1 MTDKQLLL
9 NTFQTLLREMSPE
22 KLLDKQCSYTKG
34 ILKIKNS
41 FFNLNGFKH
50 IHLLGS
56 GKAVLPMAKSIHNL
70 LGSKIK
76 DTLLV
81 GAYEKNITLKDTTYI
96 QSSHPIPSKISI
108 SSAKFIQN
116 RLDSLL
122 KDDFFIYLL
131 GGGTSSLLEIPETNI
146 TLKEL
151 QKTTEVMLK
160 NAMPIEKINCV
171 RKHIS
176 AIKGGKLIKNLKA
189 NGVVLV
195 LSDVIGDDLQSIGSA
210 PLYYDDTTFSDA
222 INSLKEYKIFDKIPK
237 SVQLFLKEGVQNRD
251 KESPKNKNPLLKH
264 IIIGSNS
271 MVLEKAK
278 EILTPHIKTEL
289 MQKRLSKEVKY
300 EAKKLYNF
308 AKENNKKRCCFLFG
322 GECTVDVKRD
332 GIGGRNQHLALT
344 FLKYCN
350 NSKLKVVFL
359 SAATDGVDGNSNAA
373 GAIIETDE
381 KTNIDSAIIDRYLND
396 FNSNIYFSKNGG
408 LIKITPTHNNLL
420 DIVMMIL

>member
-1 MTDKQLLL
+1 MTDKRLLL
-9 NTFQTLLREMSPE
+9 NAFETLLKEITPE
-22 KLLDKQCSYTKG
+22 NLLNKQCSFNDN
-34 ILKIKNS
+34 ILKIQNSTFDLSKFKN
-41 FFNLNGFKH
+41 

-56 GKAVLPMAKSIHNL
+56 GKAVLPMAKSIQNL
-70 LGSKIK
+70 LGYKIK

-81 GAYEKNITLKDTTYI
+81 GAYEKNIDLKDATYI

-108 SSAKFIQN
+108 ISAESIKN
-116 RLDSLL
+116 RLDSLP

-131 GGGTSSLLEIPETNI
+131 GGGTSSLLEIPETSI

-151 QKTTEVMLK
+151 QKTTEIMLK

-189 NGVVLV
+189 KGVVLV

-210 PLYYDDTTFSDA
+210 LLYYDETTFLDA
-222 INSLKEYKIFDKIPK
+222 LNSLKEYKVLDKIPK
-237 SVQLFLKEGVQNRD
+237 SIQLFLKKGAQNRH
-251 KESPKNKNPLLKH
+251 KESPKHRNPLLKH
-264 IIIGSNS
+264 IVIGSNK

-278 EILTPHIKTEL
+278 EILTPHIETKIVQEA
-289 MQKRLSKEVKY
+289 LSKEVKY
-300 EAKKLYNF
+300 EAEKLYNF
-308 AKENNKKRCCFLFG
+308 AKQNAKKRCCFLFG

-332 GIGGRNQHLALT
+332 GIGGRNQHLALA
-344 FLKYCN
+344 FLKHC

-359 SAATDGVDGNSNAA
+359 SAATDGVDGNSDVT
-373 GAIIETDE
+373 GAVIETGE
-381 KTNIDSAIIDRYLND
+381 KTDVDSAIIERYLND
-396 FNSNIYFSKNGG
+396 FNSNIYFSKKDG
-408 LIKITPTHNNLL
+408 LIKTTPTHNNLL

>member
-9 NTFQTLLREMSPE
+9 NTFETLLKEITPE
-22 KLLDKQCSYTKG
+22 NLLNKQCSFYDN
-34 ILKIKNS
+34 ILKIQNS
-41 FFNLNGFKH
+41 TFDLSKFKD

-56 GKAVLPMAKSIHNL
+56 GKAVLPMAKSIQNL
-70 LGSKIK
+70 LGNRIK

-81 GAYEKNITLKDTTYI
+81 GAYEKNITLKDTIYI

-108 SSAKFIQN
+108 ISAKLIQN
-116 RLDSLL
+116 RLDSLS

-146 TLKEL
+146 TLKEV
-151 QKTTEVMLK
+151 QKTTELMLK

-176 AIKGGKLIKNLKA
+176 AIKGGKLIKNLKSK
-189 NGVVLV
+189 GIVLV

-210 PLYYDDTTFSDA
+210 PLYHDNTTSLDA
-222 INSLKEYKIFDKIPK
+222 LNSLKEYQIFDKIPK
-237 SVQLFLKEGVQNRD
+237 SVQLFLKEGVQNRHE
-251 KESPKNKNPLLKH
+251 ESPKNKNPLLKH
-264 IIIGSNS
+264 IVVGSNK

-278 EILTPHIKTEL
+278 KILTPHIKTKIVQET
-289 MQKRLSKEVKY
+289 LSKEVRY
-300 EAKKLYNF
+300 EAEKLYNF
-308 AKENNKKRCCFLFG
+308 AKQNSKKRCCFLFG
-322 GECTVDVKRD
+322 GECTVDIKKD

-350 NSKLKVVFL
+350 NKLKVTFL
-359 SAATDGVDGNSNAA
+359 SAATDGIDGNSDAA

-381 KTNIDSAIIDRYLND
+381 KIDVDSAIIQRYLND
-396 FNSNIYFSKNGG
+396 FNSNIYFSKKGG
-408 LIKITPTHNNLL
+408 LIKTNPTHNNLL